1 MKLER
6 ESNYDTIKKKWAETC
21 KELSGRYVHHAATS
35 SPSSSVAANADN
47 PVLLGWALKATRKS
61 VRFTEN
67 IKAYLKEKFL
77 EGEETGRKA
86 NPSDVASK
94 IKTLRTATG
103 EKMFANNEWIVAN
116 QVARYF
122 SRLSSLYRSG
132 RLELDLAS
140 LGLTQDEEEDYV
152 SEEEEISTW
161 LEIRRELEL

>member
-6 ESNYDTIKKKWAETC
+6 ESN
-21 KELSGRYVHHAATS
+21 
-35 SPSSSVAANADN
+35 
-47 PVLLGWALKATRKS
+47 
-61 VRFTEN
+61 TEN
-67 IKAYLKEKFL
+67 IKASLKEKYV

-86 NPSDVASK
+86 SDVASK

-103 EKMFANNEWIVAN
+103 EKMFAKNEWIVAN

-140 LGLTQDEEEDYV
+140 LDVTQDEEDYV
-152 SEEEEISTW
+152 AEGEEISTR
-161 LEIRRELEL
+161 LDIRRELELKVISRLKISLHR